1 MGLYSSLLKYW
12 LLMDSGVGAAIVNG
26 CEPTEELITVTQM
39 NLIKL
44 VALKKQNKIKQKT
57 YNSES

>member
-12 LLMDSGVGAAIVNG
+12 LLMDSGGGAAIVNS
-26 CEPTEELITVTQM
+26 CEPIEELITVTQM

-44 VALKKQNKIKQKT
+44 VALKNKTK
-57 YNSES
+57 